1 MLRTLTNSNFSVF
14 AELVSAPSDPTDYS
28 PAAMARLMEYL
39 SPYIVDVKGVH
50 FKHHARNKIKLI
62 EFSNQQERDAYAQAW
77 ENYLKAIAKLQDSNM
92 PGGKFLLLV
101 QFLKFRQAAELIRA
115 PWIARELWEIVNRR
129 KKSAVCAL
137 NFKETISKIVHI
149 LVLDYGV
156 SRDEISLIWGGQAN
170 KGVKKKRKKK
180 PLEELS
186 IQDKTK
192 LKELFSAEDVAWLK
206 EMGID
211 TDLDELTSVD
221 ESTKVQP
228 SANSILPVS
237 NLELLRLGT
246 QNKVQRQENIDRFQ
260 ADKSRYCLFTFKAGG
275 VGLSLH
281 QETPENF
288 TRETIL
294 APTYSAIELV
304 QGLGR
309 AHRITSCSDT
319 EQTIVFYAGTIE
331 VRVSLRVSQKLKCL
345 RKVVRQKESWE
356 SVIMKEGGDDSS
368 DTSSEPEPVTETEE
382 PADDVLSGGS
392 EVDTEDSDEEEDD
405 IPL

>member
-77 ENYLKAIAKLQDSNM
+77 TNYLNAIAKLQDSSM

-211 TDLDELTSVD
+211 TELDELTTPD
-221 ESTKVQP
+221 EVKPV

-246 QNKVQRQENIDRFQ
+246 QNKIQRQENIDRFQ

-368 DTSSEPEPVTETEE
+368 SSEPTTETEE

-392 EVDTEDSDEEEDD
+392 EVDTDDEDEEDN